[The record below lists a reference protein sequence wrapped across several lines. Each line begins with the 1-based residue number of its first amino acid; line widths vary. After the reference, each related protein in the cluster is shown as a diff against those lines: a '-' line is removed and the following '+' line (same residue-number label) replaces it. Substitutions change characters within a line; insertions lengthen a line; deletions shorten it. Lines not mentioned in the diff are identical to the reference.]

1 MAVSAHGTLLQ
12 TGDGGTPEV
21 FTTIAEVLDIE
32 ASGSTFEAI
41 PFYGDGGGF
50 PAVVPGDMQPGEIT
64 FEVNYTAEA
73 SQHAV
78 HAAHADQAPLSLR
91 IVFPTEPASVATL
104 TGYVTGFTFAAPV
117 EGLLRASITITTAS
131 AMVMS

>member
-1 MAVSAHGTLLQ
+1 MAVSAHGTQFQL
-12 TGDGGTPEV
+12 GDGGAPEV

-32 ASGSTFEAI
+32 ASGSTYEAT

-64 FEVNYTAEA
+64 FEVNFTAEA

-78 HAAHADQAPLSLR
+78 HAAHAEQAPLSLR
-91 IVFPTEPASVATL
+91 MVFPTAPELVVTF

-117 EGLLRASITITTAS
+117 EGVLRASITITTAS